1 MEISQ
6 CGKTNKKCF
15 QTDGDAL
22 IFEIENRRQ
31 YGNPQQ
37 YPYLCE
43 YCGFHHL
50 SKLPAGET
58 TRARIDY
65 EDAAKYVVRT
75 RKTADEQLE
84 LHNQIVELT
93 NQGKT
98 TQQIAEQLHIST
110 ATVYNLRNGKLS
122 GALAKTVEGIEIK
135 KLSIQEQIARLQ
147 TELEAEERRKQ
158 QLIEARQ
165 LRVQWSEASGEPILV
180 ITQDQNRFSLLPE
193 DAAKLIKLLESML
206 AAQKMAA

>member
-1 MEISQ
+1 MEQLNQ
-6 CGKTNKKCF
+6 CDKTNKKCF
-15 QTDGDAL
+15 QTEGDAL
-22 IFEIENRRQ
+22 RFEIENRRQ

-43 YCGFHHL
+43 HCGFHHL
-50 SKLPAGET
+50 SKLPVGET
-58 TRARIDY
+58 TRARVDY

-75 RKTADEQLE
+75 TRRTADEQLE

-98 TQQIAEQLHIST
+98 TQQIAEQLNIST

-135 KLSIQEQIARLQ
+135 KLSIQEQIAKLQ
-147 TELEAEERRKQ
+147 TELEAEEKRKQ

-165 LRVQWSEASGEPILV
+165 LRVQWSEVPGGDRVLV
-180 ITQDQNRFSLLPE
+180 ITQDQNRFALIAE
-193 DAAKLIKLLESML
+193 DATKLITLLKEAFAK
-206 AAQKMAA
+206 AA

>member
-1 MEISQ
+1 MNQ
-6 CGKTNKKCF
+6 CEKTNKKCF
-15 QTDGDAL
+15 QTEADAL
-22 IFEIENRRQ
+22 RFEIENRHQ

-43 YCGFHHL
+43 ECDFHHL
-50 SKLPAGET
+50 SSLPTGET
-58 TRARIDY
+58 TRARVNLG
-65 EDAAKYVVRT
+65 DAAKYIVRT
-75 RKTADEQLE
+75 TRRSAEEQLE
-84 LHNQIVELT
+84 LHNKIVELT
-93 NQGKT
+93 NRGFN
-98 TQQIAEQLHIST
+98 TQQIADELKIST

-135 KLSIQEQIARLQ
+135 KLSIQEQIAKLQ
-147 TELEAEERRKQ
+147 ADLEAEERRKQ

-165 LRVQWSEASGEPILV
+165 IRVQWSEADGEPILV